1 VQVYYLHRA
10 ATNAIGPNNSGSQTT
25 SSASNVGDADLDA
38 LIPGFMTYDAAV
50 LEFDIVATEPTI
62 EFKYVFGSEEYL
74 EFVGTNFN
82 DVFGFF
88 IGAIGDPLQNIA
100 FIPDTT
106 VVVSINNVNDL
117 PSPSTISI
125 MAMALRLRKTPTH
138 NMCNTMV

>member
-1 VQVYYLHRA
+1 M
-10 ATNAIGPNNSGSQTT
+10 
-25 SSASNVGDADLDA
+25 
-38 LIPGFMTYDAAV
+38 PGFTYDAAV

-74 EFVGTNFN
+74 EYVGSNFN

-106 VVVSINNVNDL
+106 VAVSINNVKQPAFL
-117 PSPSTISI
+117 STISI
-125 MAMALRLRKTPTH
+125 MAMASRVRKTPTR